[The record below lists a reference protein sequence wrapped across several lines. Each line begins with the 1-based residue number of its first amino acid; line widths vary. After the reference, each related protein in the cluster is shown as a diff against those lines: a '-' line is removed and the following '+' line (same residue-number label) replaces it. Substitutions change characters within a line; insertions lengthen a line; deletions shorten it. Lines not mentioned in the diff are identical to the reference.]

1 MGNLSY
7 ICSEVKDLLW
17 WWNELKA
24 KADLDFI
31 ICEFYNKTLLHLLSC
46 QYDFQ
51 GCKHESRPHCCF
63 WEFMWL
69 SLKADSY
76 ILIYCTDNSSG

>member
-1 MGNLSY
+1 MGNLSRS
-7 ICSEVKDLLW
+7 SEVKDLLR

-51 GCKHESRPHCCF
+51 GCKHTSHV
-63 WEFMWL
+63 L
-69 SLKADSY
+69 TVVSDSLCDFH
-76 ILIYCTDNSSG
+76 